1 MPGMFKIADKEYFL
15 KYTSNAGFQSYSSV
29 VSEEVGPASMPN
41 LKQATILKEEYFQID
56 NSL

>member
-41 LKQATILKEEYFQID
+41 LKQATK
-56 NSL
+56 